1 MELAMTRI
9 GAITMTMRELDR
21 LKIFQALTEGNL
33 TPGQAAKRLGLT
45 TRQVLRLSNRFQ
57 TEGAAGLVSRRC
69 NRPSN
74 NRTPADI
81 ANQALTIIRE
91 RYVDFGPTLACEKL
105 RECHGITLA
114 KKLFVS

>member
-1 MELAMTRI
+1 MTRI

-21 LKIFQALTEGNL
+21 LKIFQALTESNL

-45 TRQVLRLSNRFQ
+45 TR
-57 TEGAAGLVSRRC
+57 RC

-74 NRTPADI
+74 NRTPVDI

-91 RYVDFGPTLACEKL
+91 RYVDFGPTTVCS
-105 RECHGITLA
+105 
-114 KKLFVS
+114 V